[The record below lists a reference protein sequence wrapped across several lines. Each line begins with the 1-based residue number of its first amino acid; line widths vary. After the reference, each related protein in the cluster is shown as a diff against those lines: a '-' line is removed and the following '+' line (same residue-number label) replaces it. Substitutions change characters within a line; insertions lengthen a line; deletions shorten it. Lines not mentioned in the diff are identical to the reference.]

1 MTAGRRRATNDN
13 RANIVDCYFELV
25 LLRQPR
31 NFRSAP
37 GKSSFADYSR
47 AQFAYDFFQF
57 ANAQPPFTYK
67 GMKIFGHG
75 ATKSQAESV
84 EKSIWIVEG
93 ESPHVGR
100 YIADVVFD
108 KDA

>member
-1 MTAGRRRATNDN
+1 
-13 RANIVDCYFELV
+13 LV

-37 GKSSFADYSR
+37 GKSSFVDYSR

-57 ANAQPPFTYK
+57 ANAQPPPTYK

-75 ATKSQAESV
+75 ATKSQTESV

-93 ESPHVGR
+93 DSPYSGR

-108 KDA
+108 REN

>member
-1 MTAGRRRATNDN
+1 MALAALEAAVSATSSDQNGRRLITSETLIEA
-13 RANIVDCYFELV
+13 L
-25 LLRQPR
+25 
-31 NFRSAP
+31 
-37 GKSSFADYSR
+37 GR

-57 ANAQPPFTYK
+57 ANAQPITYK

-93 ESPHVGR
+93 NSPHVGR

-108 KDA
+108 REN

>member
-1 MTAGRRRATNDN
+1 
-13 RANIVDCYFELV
+13 
-25 LLRQPR
+25 
-31 NFRSAP
+31 
-37 GKSSFADYSR
+37 
-47 AQFAYDFFQF
+47 
-57 ANAQPPFTYK
+57 
-67 GMKIFGHG
+67 MKIFGHG

-93 ESPHVGR
+93 DSPHVGR